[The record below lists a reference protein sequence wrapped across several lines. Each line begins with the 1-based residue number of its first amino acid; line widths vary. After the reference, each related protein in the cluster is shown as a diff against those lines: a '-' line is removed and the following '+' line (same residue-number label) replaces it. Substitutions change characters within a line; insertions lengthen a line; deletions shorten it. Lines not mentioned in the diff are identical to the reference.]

1 MIKEYEM
8 IDQNIEDA
16 RYNLDMAIDAWLK
29 AQGLTKEQI
38 DDLDYSFIDNELY
51 DLMNNAIVAQ

>member
-1 MIKEYEM
+1 MIKEYKM
-8 IDQNIEDA
+8 IDQSIENA

-29 AQGLTKEQI
+29 IQGLTQEQI

-51 DLMNNAIVAQ
+51 DLMNSAIVTQ

>member
-1 MIKEYEM
+1 M
-8 IDQNIEDA
+8 IDQNIEEA

-29 AQGLTKEQI
+29 AQGLTQEQI